1 MKSEIA
7 NNVKEIIRQKGLK
20 QKAVAERAGYNPAT
34 FNNMLNGRKIIT
46 DVDINPIA
54 KALNV
59 DPNTIFGYRTK
70 KEDLFVNET
79 SKIKSTQV

>member
-7 NNVKEIIRQKGLK
+7 NNVKEIIKRKGLK
-20 QKAVAERAGYNPAT
+20 QKAVAERAGYNPSI

-54 KALNV
+54 KALDV
-59 DPNTIFGYRTK
+59 DPNTIFGYKGKTT
-70 KEDLFVNET
+70 NG
-79 SKIKSTQV
+79 

>member
-7 NNVKEIIRQKGLK
+7 NNVKDIIKEKGLK
-20 QKAVAERAGYNPAT
+20 QKAVAERAGYNPTT

-54 KALNV
+54 KALDV
-59 DPNTIFGYRTK
+59 DPNTIFGYK
-70 KEDLFVNET
+70 AKGNQ
-79 SKIKSTQV
+79 SA